1 MCRCEESGL
10 RLVRAWRVEEIEG
23 FGRVEGNHR
32 AGVNEVFGAVWL
44 GEDEAGD
51 VRVFV
56 EEEGFVGGCVGGGN
70 G

>member
-1 MCRCEESGL
+1 M
-10 RLVRAWRVEEIEG
+10 EEIEG